1 MPLRTCL
8 GCGQRAAQS
17 ELIRVTLSHE
27 GQLRVERQGGGRGGY
42 LHRTAACWQT
52 FIRRKH
58 EYRAFHLQLS
68 KEVKEKLSGHP
79 AIAENIP
86 PEQADAIHEEI
97 ATHIH
102 NSVQEQ
108 ASQPASGVILSELEN
123 KLGSGDILTSAVTG
137 GLLGSLFSKFG
148 LSSAVTGAIAASIPG
163 LVQKFMQKNQD
174 TASAHS

>member
-1 MPLRTCL
+1 MFD
-8 GCGQRAAQS
+8 Q
-17 ELIRVTLSHE
+17 I
-27 GQLRVERQGGGRGGY
+27 
-42 LHRTAACWQT
+42 
-52 FIRRKH
+52 
-58 EYRAFHLQLS
+58 LQ
-68 KEVKEKLSGHP
+68 EVKEKLSGHP
-79 AIAENIP
+79 AIAKNIP

-108 ASQPASGVILSELEN
+108 SSQPESGGILSELGN

-137 GLLGSLFSKFG
+137 GLLGSLASKFG

-163 LVQKFMQKNQD
+163 LVQKFMQKKQD